1 MKFPIFLVNHSFF
14 WLEPHPHSETAGQS
28 ETTTVGVPT
37 GRAGQR
43 FERLR
48 AEVQGNHHFFNGLPS
63 GYVKIAIENGHL
75 KWIFPL
81 KMVIFHSYVSL
92 PEGKTSSSHIFSMA
106 VKLGIPT
113 IFR

>member
-1 MKFPIFLVNHSFF
+1 MLNYQRVNPMKFPIFLVNHPFF
-14 WLEPHPHSETAGQS
+14 FGWNHIPIRSARQS

-48 AEVQGNHHFFNGLPS
+48 AEVQGHHHFFNGLPS

-81 KMVIFHSYVSL
+81 KMVILHSYVSL
-92 PEGKTSSSHIFSMA
+92 PEGKTSSSLI
-106 VKLGIPT
+106 
-113 IFR
+113 